1 MLNDLK
7 NFNESNLFISE
18 NIFYIGRKK
27 NLLNLWTIEKHLNNM
42 LKFSVGIFL
51 VFILSILSVSP
62 VAANDLEEVAHNDS
76 MANQKFDAGKF
87 IIEHVSDAYDW
98 HVVSFGEKHLS
109 IPLPVLLYSKN
120 PVLHEGKSFHA
131 FMSSR
136 FHHGHDSY
144 KGFRI
149 SHSKEFEGKIVEL
162 DEHGAEIGKP
172 IDFSI
177 TKVVAEILFTVIILF
192 WIFISMAAKAVKNK
206 DKAPTGVQN
215 LLEPVIIFIRDQ
227 IAKPTIGDKK
237 YEKYM
242 PFLLTLFFFI
252 LLENIIGLIPFP
264 PFGANVTGNIAVTMV
279 LALFTFFITTINGN
293 KHYWKEIYNPD
304 VPWWLKF
311 PIPLMP
317 IVELTGVITKP
328 FVLMVRLF
336 ANMMAGHMIVTV
348 FVSLIFIFGSLM
360 GAAAGFG
367 ISPLSI
373 AFSVFIVLLDLLV
386 SFIQAYVF
394 TLLSAL
400 YFGMATADHH

>member
-1 MLNDLK
+1 MIER
-7 NFNESNLFISE
+7 NFIGSKLMTQE
-18 NIFYIGRKK
+18 NVFFIGRKK
-27 NLLNLWTIEKHLNNM
+27 NLLNLWTLEKHHQTM
-42 LKFSVGIFL
+42 LKFSIGIFKI
-51 VFILSILSVSP
+51 FILSIISIGSVS
-62 VAANDLEEVAHNDS
+62 AEEMHETSVTDS
-76 MANQKFDAGKF
+76 HVKDDFNAGKF

-98 HVVSFGEKHLS
+98 HVVSFGETHIS
-109 IPLPVLLYSKN
+109 IPLPILLYSKN
-120 PVLHEGKSFHA
+120 PELHDGKRFHA
-131 FMSSR
+131 FMSSK
-136 FHHGHDSY
+136 FHHGHDAY
-144 KGFRI
+144 KGFKI

-162 DEHGAEIGKP
+162 DSSGNEIGKP
-172 IDFSI
+172 IDFSM
-177 TKVVAEILFTVIILF
+177 TKVVAEILITVFLLI
-192 WIFISMAAKAVKNK
+192 WIFISMAVKATKNR
-206 DKAPTGVQN
+206 DKAPTGIQN
-215 LLEPVIIFIRDQ
+215 LLEPVIVFIRDQ

-252 LLENIIGLIPFP
+252 LLENMIGLIPFP

-360 GAAAGFG
+360 GTAAGLA

-373 AFSVFIVLLDLLV
+373 AFSVFILLLDVLV

-400 YFGMATADHH
+400 YFGMATAEHH

>member
-1 MLNDLK
+1 MRKFSFGIFL
-7 NFNESNLFISE
+7 LFIS
-18 NIFYIGRKK
+18 I
-27 NLLNLWTIEKHLNNM
+27 LL
-42 LKFSVGIFL
+42 FSPAWSNESHETSQGDTL
-51 VFILSILSVSP
+51 AS
-62 VAANDLEEVAHNDS
+62 EEFN
-76 MANQKFDAGKF
+76 AGKF
-87 IIEHVSDAYDW
+87 IIEHVSDSYEW
-98 HVVSFGEKHLS
+98 HVVSFGEKHIS
-109 IPLPVLLYSKN
+109 IPLPVILFSKN
-120 PVLHEGKSFHA
+120 PDLHEGKSFHI
-131 FMSSR
+131 FMSSK
-136 FHHGHDSY
+136 FHHSLEDY

-162 DEHGAEIGKP
+162 DAAGTEIGKP

-177 TKVVAEILFTVIILF
+177 TKVVAEILLTVIILL
-192 WIFISMAAKAVKNK
+192 WIFISMATKAIKNR
-206 DKAPTGVQN
+206 DKAPSGMQN
-215 LLEPVIIFIRDQ
+215 LLEPIILFIRDQ
-227 IAKPTIGDKK
+227 VAKPTIGDKK

-264 PFGANVTGNIAVTMV
+264 PFGANVTGNISVTMV
-279 LALFTFFITTINGN
+279 LALFTFVITTFSGN

-317 IVELTGVITKP
+317 IVELTGLITKP

-336 ANMMAGHMIVTV
+336 ANMMAGHMIITV

-367 ISPLSI
+367 VSPLSI
-373 AFSVFIVLLDLLV
+373 AFSVFIMLLDVLV

-400 YFGMATADHH
+400 YIGMASAEHH